1 MTKTTL
7 LRPIAVWIL
16 LLTAG
21 LVMGISGAALYLNP
35 QVPQASGYRDLRLQ
49 TPLRIYAADGS
60 FIAEYGE
67 RRRIPLAIED
77 MPEPF
82 VRAVLD
88 TEDKRF
94 YEHDGIDY
102 VTLLRAT
109 VTLLAN
115 PTEIPP
121 GASTITMQLARN
133 ISFSL
138 EQTFLRKFKEMILAI
153 RIEQELDKDEILE
166 LYLNVIPFGKR
177 AYGAEAA
184 AQTYYGKPLAEL
196 SLAQWA
202 MLAGI
207 PQAPTA
213 GNPINGP
220 ERALRRRDLILYNM
234 HEQGSIDRAAYEA
247 AIAEPITAQL
257 FDRVPDLEA
266 PWIAEWARSQTLA
279 LYGPGAYE
287 DGLEV
292 FTSVDAKVQRAAN
305 DALVAGLDAYDRRHG
320 FRGVERFLVAPPEG
334 EPLDAETLERWR
346 LTLADTP
353 VYGDQLPALVTGLD
367 DEGFDALLASGEIV
381 RVALADMRWARPYLT
396 VNAMG
401 PRPSTPSDLLQRGHL
416 VRLDRDDE
424 GTWGLGQVPEIQGAL
439 IALRPQDGAVRA
451 LVGGYDF
458 DLRQFDHA
466 QQAERQPGSSFKPF
480 MYASALAAGR
490 TPASI
495 YLDAPLVFEDENL
508 EGLYRPRNDS
518 GSFRGPVRL
527 REAMYRSINLV
538 SMRLLLDVG
547 AGEVIDYV
555 TRFGF
560 DTRTF
565 PRNLQLAIGGG
576 TMAVP
581 PLTMA
586 RAYTVF
592 ANGGHLVE
600 PWLIDR
606 ITAQGDGVIYQ
617 ARPLTV
623 CDDAC
628 RARRA
633 DQETT
638 AGGNGSADRVAGGTG
653 TAAGTASGEELA
665 AADRPD
671 AEQPLP
677 EAPRVLDA
685 RIAYLMH
692 SMLGDVV
699 RYGTA
704 RRARSLERDDLG
716 GKTGTTNEADVWFSG
731 YQHELAATV
740 WVGFGDNRPLGN
752 NAFGSNTALPIW
764 IELMETALDGVP
776 AYQPVQPPG
785 VVEVRIDP
793 ETGQPAP
800 PDDPDAIFELFLSEF
815 APTTTD
821 GNGDE
826 DPEARPESIF

>member
-1 MTKTTL
+1 VTIRPL
-7 LRPIAVWIL
+7 LRPLAAWAL
-16 LLTAG
+16 LIIAG
-21 LVMGISGAALYLNP
+21 LVMGVSGAALYLNP
-35 QVPQASGYRDLRLQ
+35 QVPQASTYRDLRLQ
-49 TPLRIYAADGS
+49 TPLRIHAADGS

-67 RRRIPLAIED
+67 RRRIPLPVDA
-77 MPEPF
+77 MPELF

-94 YEHDGIDY
+94 YEHGGIDY
-102 VTLLRAT
+102 VTLVRAT
-109 VTLLAN
+109 ATLLAN

-133 ISFSL
+133 ISFTL
-138 EQTFLRKFKEMILAI
+138 EQTFLRKFKEMLLAV
-153 RIEQELDKDEILE
+153 RLEQELTKDEILE

-184 AQTYYGKPLAEL
+184 ARTYYGKPLAEL
-196 SLAQWA
+196 DVAQWA

-213 GNPINGP
+213 QNPINGP
-220 ERALRRRDLILYNM
+220 ERALRRRNVVLRNM
-234 HEQGSIDRAAYEA
+234 FGQGSIDRATYEQA
-247 AIAEPITAQL
+247 RAQPISARLYDQEPEL
-257 FDRVPDLEA
+257 DA
-266 PWIAEWARSQTLA
+266 PWVAEWARRQTLE
-279 LYGPGAYE
+279 LYGEGAYE

-292 FTSVDAKVQRAAN
+292 ITSVEPRLQRAAN
-305 DALVAGLDAYDRRHG
+305 EALVDGLNAYDRRHG
-320 FRGVERFLVAPPEG
+320 FRGVERMLIAPEDG
-334 EPLDAETLERWR
+334 EPLDEATRERWR
-346 LTLADTP
+346 LTLEETP
-353 VYGDQLPALVTGLD
+353 VFGDQIPALVTALD
-367 DEGFDALLASGEIV
+367 PEGFDALLASGETV
-381 RVALADMRWARPYLT
+381 RVALTDMRWARPYLG

-401 PRPSTPSDLLQRGHL
+401 RRPDAPSDLLERGHL
-416 VRLDRDDE
+416 VRLDQDAE
-424 GTWGLGQVPEIQGAL
+424 GTWHLGQVPEVQGAL
-439 IALRPQDGAVRA
+439 IALRPRDGAVRA

-458 DLRQFDHA
+458 DLRQFDHT

-495 YLDAPLVFEDENL
+495 YLDAPLVFEDANL

-606 ITAQGDGVIYQ
+606 ITVQGEERVYQ

-623 CDDAC
+623 CDEAC
-628 RARRA
+628 RAEREA
-633 DQETT
+633 AEAAPEAAPGAGAEPAGEA
-638 AGGNGSADRVAGGTG
+638 AGG
-653 TAAGTASGEELA
+653 A
-665 AADRPD
+665 AAEAPPD
-671 AEQPLP
+671 PLP
-677 EAPRVLDA
+677 EAPRVLDP

-704 RRARSLERDDLG
+704 RRARALERDDLG

-740 WVGFGDNRPLGN
+740 WVGFGDNRALGD
-752 NAFGSNTALPIW
+752 NAFGSNTALPVW
-764 IELMETALDGVP
+764 IDFMETALDGVP
-776 AYQPVQPPG
+776 EHEPVQPPG
-785 VVEVRIDP
+785 VVRVRIDP

-800 PDDPDAIFELFLSEF
+800 PDDPDAVFELFLSET
-815 APTTTD
+815 APTGAGAT
-821 GNGDE
+821 DE
-826 DPEARPESIF
+826 DAPEARPETIF